1 MTDAGLI
8 AELRRNADAHF
19 QGIPLARRVTGEQ
32 LSKAAER
39 LTQLSEENE
48 RLRSLMV
55 EAKQRLSYDAET
67 FHDQGCWDR
76 EDACLAIMKRINAT
90 LDQGQKEGA

>member
-1 MTDAGLI
+1 MTDAELI
-8 AELRRNADAHF
+8 AALEALDVPKMWQPPYSGIGKTAREAAD
-19 QGIPLARRVTGEQ
+19 
-32 LSKAAER
+32 R
-39 LTQLSEENE
+39 LTQLSEDNE

-76 EDACLAIMKRINAT
+76 EDACLAIMKRINAA
-90 LDQGQKEGA
+90 LAQGQKEGD

>member
-1 MTDAGLI
+1 MTDAELDECLRDQRVGLSWGVRI
-8 AELRRNADAHF
+8 SLADR
-19 QGIPLARRVTGEQ
+19 LAQ
-32 LSKAAER
+32 LSKD
-39 LTQLSEENE
+39 NE

-76 EDACLAIMKRINAT
+76 EDACLAIMKRINAA
-90 LDQGQKEGA
+90 LAQGQKEGD

>member
-1 MTDAGLI
+1 MTDAELI
-8 AELRRNADAHF
+8 DYLKDSHKFTSSRTVRVALDCAAD
-19 QGIPLARRVTGEQ
+19 
-32 LSKAAER
+32 R
-39 LTQLSEENE
+39 LTQLSEENK

-76 EDACLAIMKRINAT
+76 EDACLAIMKRIDAA
-90 LDQGQKEGA
+90 LAQGQKEGE